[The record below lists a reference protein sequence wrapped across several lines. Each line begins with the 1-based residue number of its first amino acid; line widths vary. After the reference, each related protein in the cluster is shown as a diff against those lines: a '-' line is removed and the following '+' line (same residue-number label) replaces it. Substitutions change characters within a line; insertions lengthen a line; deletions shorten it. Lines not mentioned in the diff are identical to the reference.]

1 MTIFLVHLGE
11 FASVDKPVDLLQG
24 RLDRLIRTAVS
35 LRPLRAYGMQVRIQ
49 QISKNRVEIHQGP
62 LYPALYRLDH
72 RGRITSEWDESEN
85 NRTAKYYRLTAA
97 GKRRL
102 QTEVEKWNRIADV
115 IAGIPGTTTEEV

>member
-1 MTIFLVHLGE
+1 VG
-11 FASVDKPVDLLQG
+11 KPLELLQG
-24 RLDRLIRTAVS
+24 TLDRLIRTAVS
-35 LRPLRAYGMQVRIQ
+35 LGLLRAYGMLLRFQ
-49 QISKNRVEIHQGP
+49 QISKNRLEIQQGP

-85 NRTAKYYRLTAA
+85 NRTAKYCRRTAA

-115 IAGIPGTTTEEV
+115 IAGIPGTTLEEV